1 MQKVLESFYVD
12 DLVSGDSTVKKTLE
26 LHDNCKTR
34 MASGGFRLRKWL
46 TNSVEVSKEI
56 DCQEKQMGNLKG
68 STNDEESYAKLSLGG
83 TEGDS
88 TSHKVLG
95 QVWDKKEELKIEIGK
110 VGEKAKALPPTKR
123 SLLSV
128 LASLLD
134 PLGLINPVIVF
145 AKILFQEVCKQK
157 IDWDANFTEET
168 LKGWDAWCHDLIK
181 TREIVTP
188 RCVYHHPV
196 EEVVECSLPW
206 VWRCKQEGILRCHI
220 FCL

>member
-1 MQKVLESFYVD
+1 
-12 DLVSGDSTVKKTLE
+12 
-26 LHDNCKTR
+26 

-46 TNSVEVSKEI
+46 TNSDEVSREI
-56 DCQEKQMGNLKG
+56 DCQEKQVGNLRG
-68 STNDEESYAKLSLGG
+68 SINDDESYAKLSLGG

-95 QVWDKKEELKIEIGK
+95 QVWDNKKDELKIEIGK

-128 LASLLD
+128 LASLFD
-134 PLGLINPVIVF
+134 PLGLISPVIVF

-168 LKGWDAWCHDLIK
+168 LKGWDAWCRDLIK
-181 TREIVTP
+181 TREIITA
-188 RCVYHHPV
+188 RCISASYRGGCRV
-196 EEVVECSLPW
+196 LAAW
-206 VWRCKQEGILRCHI
+206 IWRCKQEGILRRYI